1 MLKKIA
7 AAAAAGLAAVLMTS
21 CGSIIESKDISPET
35 SVMADKTIPLG
46 DIKTVDT
53 DLSISKFVI
62 KLGEKN
68 EVHYRVCEEIEPVI
82 SESEGKLTVKRK
94 DNKSYSYTGTD
105 ADNYIEVTLSKKLLD
120 DVNIRMTA
128 GDVCIE
134 GIDFGGTIK
143 NSSGS
148 ISVTGCNSERDID
161 LKTSSGGIGL
171 KDSRLGKVDAD
182 SSSGSISISD
192 CKSDKDISLTSSSGG
207 IGLKDSKL
215 GKVDADSSSG
225 NISISDCKSDKDIS
239 LTSSSGEIVIKNCVL
254 GKVNARSSS
263 GNQYIEGV
271 TSEMLDLDSISG
283 NTTVELYA
291 LCDLKIESSSGE
303 IEVKLPCS
311 ENECSLEV
319 KTSSGE
325 IIAGGS
331 RYEKK
336 YAKDNGSGCKVS
348 CKTSSGDI
356 TVKYR

>member
-21 CGSIIESKDISPET
+21 CGSIIGSKDISPET

-46 DIKTVDT
+46 EIKTVDT
-53 DLSISKFVI
+53 DLSLSKFVI

-105 ADNYIEVTLSKKLLD
+105 ADNYIEVTLTKKLLD
-120 DVNIRMTA
+120 DVNIRMAA

-207 IGLKDSKL
+207 I
-215 GKVDADSSSG
+215 
-225 NISISDCKSDKDIS
+225 
-239 LTSSSGEIVIKNCVL
+239 VIKDCVL

-283 NTTVELYA
+283 NTTVELDA

>member
-171 KDSRLGKVDAD
+171 KDS
-182 SSSGSISISD
+182 
-192 CKSDKDISLTSSSGG
+192 
-207 IGLKDSKL
+207 KL